1 MLNIIARL
9 FNSASGSALQK
20 LKHSYDQTPMEIAL
34 YDHNRNC
41 VFLNTQYFTNGFDKE
56 TFVGKEDSYY
66 FEKLQIDSASLKK
79 RADAFTDALEQ
90 KKTVRFTEKLYFPH
104 TNKTMY
110 FKRIYQPVFLNG
122 DDSVSHVAFFG
133 SNLTAIIL
141 SQKELKYLAFHD
153 KLTGLGNRDFF
164 NQQLEQMIVES
175 ARRTDEQVS
184 AVLFCDLDNFKLVND
199 SLGHDVGDLVLIEAA
214 ERIKKSLR
222 LSDSIFRL
230 GGDEF
235 TIILKELKQ
244 DVDAGTVA
252 QKLIESVSKP
262 YKIHEHTITYLTM
275 SAGIAMFP
283 KDGKDR
289 ETLTSNADMA
299 MYEAKK
305 HAKNNFKYFSEDLT
319 QSAKERLRIVKGL
332 KELIQQND
340 FERQFNILY
349 QPIYEKI
356 SGGRYSIVG
365 SEALLRWNHPKQ
377 GNISPALFI
386 PIAEESNLIQHF
398 GEWILQRSLTDFQY
412 LGTLFPDKALYIS
425 VNLSAKQLNAPGLV
439 DILHNTVRKIGVPY
453 EKIQLE
459 ITETSIID
467 DSNIALKNLF
477 KLSDMGFRL
486 AIDDFGVGFASLSYL
501 QKFPASVIKID
512 RTFVQQALTSKQNS
526 GLVKSIILLGKNLD
540 IEVIAEGVENQ
551 NHLDFLDAAQCYKY
565 QGYHFSRPLLL
576 TDFEKKLKEEQ
587 NI

>member
-1 MLNIIARL
+1 
-9 FNSASGSALQK
+9 
-20 LKHSYDQTPMEIAL
+20 MEIAL
-34 YDHNRNC
+34 YDRSGTC
-41 VFLNTQYFTNGFDKE
+41 VFLNTQYFTNGFEKE
-56 TFVGKEDSYY
+56 TFIGKNDAAY
-66 FEKLQIDSASLKK
+66 FDKLQIDSVSLQKREEAFNEVLNQKK
-79 RADAFTDALEQ
+79 R
-90 KKTVRFTEKLYFPH
+90 VRFTEKLYF
-104 TNKTMY
+104 TQTDKTLY
-110 FKRIYQPVFLNG
+110 FKRIYQPLFFNG

-164 NQQLEQMIVES
+164 NQQLEQIIVES
-175 ARRTDEQVS
+175 VRRTDGQIA

-214 ERIKKSLR
+214 ERIKKCLR

-244 DVDAGTVA
+244 EVDAGTVA
-252 QKLIESVSKP
+252 EKLIQTVSKP
-262 YKIHEHTITYLTM
+262 YKIHNHNITYLTM

-299 MYEAKK
+299 MYEVKK
-305 HAKNNFKYFSEDLT
+305 YSKNNFKYFSEDLT
-319 QSAKERLRIVKGL
+319 QSAKKRLHIVKGL
-332 KELIQQND
+332 KELIQQKD
-340 FERQFNILY
+340 FENQFNILY
-349 QPIYEKI
+349 QPIYEKTN
-356 SGGRYSIVG
+356 SGRYSIVG

-398 GEWILQRSLTDFQY
+398 GKWILLRSLTDFKSLRSRFSEKSLY
-412 LGTLFPDKALYIS
+412 LS
-425 VNLSAKQLNAPGLV
+425 VNLSAKQLNAPGLEEA
-439 DILHNTVRKIGVPY
+439 LRNTVQRSGIPY

-501 QKFPASVIKID
+501 QKIPASVIKID

-540 IEVIAEGVENQ
+540 KEVIAEGVENQ
-551 NHLDFLDAAQCYKY
+551 GHLDFLDAAQCYKY
-565 QGYHFSRPLLL
+565 QGYLFSKPLSLD
-576 TDFEKKLKEEQ
+576 DFEQKLKEE
-587 NI
+587 